1 MKFAFNNVMTKKSP
15 TFQNILRLTVCTFLI
30 LTGCSE
36 PAIQKLEGAAQ
47 GTTYHISYWSESSLD
62 DDAIKAGVEA
72 EFASI
77 DQQLSNYRP
86 DSVIE
91 IFNKTQHTESQNVG
105 SEIVYLVKTAQS
117 VYQASHACYDLTIKP
132 LFDLW
137 GFSGETPTVP
147 DEASIAGA
155 LKQVGMDKVEI
166 VDDSHLRK
174 KQADLKLDLS
184 SISQGYS
191 VERISAVLAQQGVS
205 HYLVE
210 IGGELK
216 TNGHKPGF
224 EPWRVALER
233 PLPEERTLHKI
244 LIMPKDAPTA
254 VMTSGSYRHYFDAN
268 GQRYSHTLD
277 ARTGRPITHHLVSVT
292 VFHSDPTIADAWS
305 TALQC
310 LGQKD
315 GMAAANAQNIAA
327 FFIEQQ
333 DKELVE
339 SRSEP
344 MNRLYPDLMPV
355 ME

>member
-1 MKFAFNNVMTKKSP
+1 
-15 TFQNILRLTVCTFLI
+15 
-30 LTGCSE
+30 
-36 PAIQKLEGAAQ
+36 
-47 GTTYHISYWSESSLD
+47 
-62 DDAIKAGVEA
+62 
-72 EFASI
+72 
-77 DQQLSNYRP
+77 
-86 DSVIE
+86 
-91 IFNKTQHTESQNVG
+91 
-105 SEIVYLVKTAQS
+105 
-117 VYQASHACYDLTIKP
+117 
-132 LFDLW
+132 
-137 GFSGETPTVP
+137 
-147 DEASIAGA
+147 
-155 LKQVGMDKVEI
+155 
-166 VDDSHLRK
+166 
-174 KQADLKLDLS
+174 
-184 SISQGYS
+184 
-191 VERISAVLAQQGVS
+191 
-205 HYLVE
+205 
-210 IGGELK
+210 
-216 TNGHKPGF
+216 
-224 EPWRVALER
+224 
-233 PLPEERTLHKI
+233 
-244 LIMPKDAPTA
+244 MPKDAPTA